1 MKVNRAELDAER
13 VRKLGE
19 RFKVT
24 IEPVKRP
31 VGVEKEAYRIEKPIR
46 MRIHRQCHRCHTTF
60 GSSKICVGCEH
71 TRCTK
76 CPRYPPKKPSDRKG
90 KEPAVPGTGVIE
102 ADSYWGLKDVIELR
116 KPNPRPGGQPLVRKK
131 PMQRV
136 RRTCHECQTMFV
148 AGAKV
153 CANCNHVRCV
163 DCPRD
168 PYVFHPP
175 LIVNFQR

>member
-1 MKVNRAELDAER
+1 
-13 VRKLGE
+13 
-19 RFKVT
+19 
-24 IEPVKRP
+24 
-31 VGVEKEAYRIEKPIR
+31 

-60 GSSKICVGCEH
+60 GSSKTCVGCEH

-76 CPRYPPKKPSDRKG
+76 CPRYPPKKTSDKKG

-102 ADSYWGLKDVIELR
+102 ADNYWGLRDVIELR

-136 RRTCHECQTMFV
+136 RRTCHECQTMFT
-148 AGAKV
+148 ASAKI
-153 CANCNHVRCV
+153 CANCQHVRCA

-168 PYVFHPP
+168 PYVFPLPPFLFLFLGETSLVVLTYPPEQKRKNTPTATQATHPVLTRP
-175 LIVNFQR
+175 SQ